1 VADDPVLSAL
11 DNVRDALLLNVE
23 LGTRALEKIERLMAR
38 REAGEPWTVI
48 VPTEDKPLV
57 VEMLSANLERLSTAG
72 SRLRRAQARALHDA
86 GMTME
91 QIATS
96 FGVTRQRVSALLKE
110 RPSSS

>member
-57 VEMLSANLERLSTAG
+57 VEMLSANLERLSAAG
-72 SRLRRAQARALHDA
+72 SRLRRAQAKALHDE

-91 QIATS
+91 QIAVC

-110 RPSSS
+110 RASS